1 MTEPIVVTISHRLG
15 KEEALR
21 RMKKGLTSLPSS
33 FGPAF
38 RMIEQTWSED
48 ELNFRISAFAQ
59 LISATIKIADDH
71 VRLQVTLPW
80 LLAKLAGKAQA
91 LIQREGRLMLEE
103 KK

>member
-1 MTEPIVVTISHRLG
+1 MAGTRASTPAAQAAEPAVLG
-15 KEEALR
+15 AS
-21 RMKKGLTSLPSS
+21 T
-33 FGPAF
+33 
-38 RMIEQTWSED
+38 
-48 ELNFRISAFAQ
+48 Q
-59 LISATIKIADDH
+59 LISGTIKIAGDH